1 MGLINL
7 TTNLKGL
14 GFGKDRK
21 GGGDSGQ
28 PYIKNDIPSNGDDLS
43 DAFKYGTGGPD
54 MFLRGGLLTPLQI
67 TNDLERWGKFF
78 VDTKS
83 PRGLLFIAQQNLL
96 SRLAAKTEAS
106 YGIGY
111 GTGQKAGTNNIVA
124 TGPINEGIYLPT
136 STLLQIAGNAFGVHL
151 NKQGIDPTGLTGA
164 SIRTYS
170 SLFFEQG
177 NPIQTKKE
185 NRLYKL
191 LQGEISTEYNNANLY
206 QYGGGPGSILGI
218 GKTNIRLI
226 SKEQRTG
233 INNINFLAN
242 FSPKN
247 NNPNNFDYRQNV
259 IIGLPSDLT
268 EFLNPS
274 SLPAADLTEIN
285 PLELNYSNFIQP
297 SVVTPNSEEK
307 TKHVGFGQ
315 INPIILTKGASAQYN
330 KIKPPTTLTKVFQQT
345 EDNNEKYIDR
355 ELSNKNLPTTR
366 DSIQNPDVYKPGT
379 LELNNQVIDNKGTQK
394 SVNIETNEL
403 TEGSTKFKFN
413 SKYGDYYSSKV
424 SENEVSPNN
433 NDIIPFYITII
444 ANSGENELLYFPA
457 NITTFNDGI
466 NAEWSSE
473 RFMGR
478 GEEFYTYKGFK
489 RSINVGFQLWPDNEE
504 KLVTMYKQLNR
515 LASCLTPDYSKDGFM
530 RGNLFKLSL
539 GNYITDL
546 PGIIRSISFDVVNND
561 ITWDLDSQMPMY
573 IDIKS
578 FEFSPIHDFLPRK
591 NQNYFGRKIY
601 GSANTLV

>member
-7 TTNLKGL
+7 TTNLKSL

-28 PYIKNDIPSNGDDLS
+28 PYIKDDIPSNGDDLS

-54 MFLRGGLLTPLQI
+54 MFLRGGLLTPLKVADDVI
-67 TNDLERWGKFF
+67 RFSKFF
-78 VDTKS
+78 IDTKS

-96 SRLAAKTEAS
+96 SRLAVKTEAS

-111 GTGQKAGTNNIVA
+111 GTGQKAGTDNIVA

-151 NKQGIDPTGLTGA
+151 NKQGIDPTGLTES

-170 SLFFEQG
+170 SLFFKQG
-177 NPIQTKKE
+177 EPTQDNVKE

-218 GKTNIRLI
+218 GKTNIKLI

-233 INNINFLAN
+233 INNINFRDN
-242 FSPKN
+242 FYAPSSDSDTN
-247 NNPNNFDYRQNV
+247 DFNFRRDV
-259 IIGLPSDLT
+259 ILNLPD
-268 EFLNPS
+268 LNPS
-274 SLPAADLTEIN
+274 PLSTPSSPIN
-285 PLELNYSNFIQP
+285 PLELNYSNFGQP
-297 SVVTPNSEEK
+297 SVVISNSEEK
-307 TKHVGFGQ
+307 TEHVGFGQ
-315 INPIILTKGASAQYN
+315 INPIILTKGASARYN

-345 EDNNEKYIDR
+345 EGNNERYVDR
-355 ELSNKNLPTTR
+355 GLPSKNLPTTR
-366 DSIQNPDVYKPGT
+366 DLIQNPDVYKPNT
-379 LELNNQVIDNKGTQK
+379 LELNTQVTDNKGTQK
-394 SVNIETNEL
+394 SVDTETNEL
-403 TEGSTKFKFN
+403 TGGSTKFKFN
-413 SKYGDYYSSKV
+413 SKYGDYYSSTV
-424 SENEVSPNN
+424 SENEVSSNN
-433 NDIIPFYITII
+433 SDIIPFYITII
-444 ANSGENELLYFPA
+444 SNSGENELLYFPA

-489 RSINVGFQLWPDNEE
+489 RSINVSFQLWPDNEE

-515 LASCLTPDYSKDGFM
+515 LASCLTPDYSKDGLM

-546 PGIIRSISFDVVNND
+546 PGIIRSISFDIVNDNV
-561 ITWDLDSQMPMY
+561 TWDLDSQMPMY

-601 GSANTLV
+601 GSTNTIS